1 MLGCDTHLRSNQLQ
15 ADGQA
20 QCQYGSQGAWGWVRT
35 PHPGQWEPRGEERE
49 KTKMEVLTQTKSV
62 SLKPQNT
69 SDQKYG
75 HPVGDQSKEQESE
88 RIRLGANR
96 KPQPSS

>member
-1 MLGCDTHLRSNQLQ
+1 MLGCDTHLPSNQLQ
-15 ADGQA
+15 ADGQG
-20 QCQYGSQGAWGWVRT
+20 QCQCGSQGAWVWVRT

-49 KTKMEVLTQTKSV
+49 KTKMEVLTQTKSI
-62 SLKPQNT
+62 SLKPQST